1 MILYF
6 DTETSGLRPGNIC
19 QLSYVMQD
27 KEEVKAKNFFFT
39 VDYVE
44 AGALSVHGFSV
55 DFLRSVSNGK
65 RFEYFIKEIKEDFE
79 RADLVV
85 SHNTSFDFMFL
96 SQEFIRCDEALYL
109 KDHLCSMKKS
119 TPLLGL
125 RRSNSAGYKYP
136 KLSELCA
143 YFEISDV
150 EIAKKVEEMFGEK
163 TSFHDARF
171 DTVAV
176 YLCLNES
183 LINHGDYFGIGEY
196 L

>member
-6 DTETSGLRPGNIC
+6 DTETTGLRPGNIC

-27 KEEVKAKNFFFT
+27 KEKVTPKNFFFT
-39 VDYVE
+39 VDFVE
-44 AGALSVHGFSV
+44 AGAQAVHGFSV
-55 DFLRSVSNGK
+55 DFLRNASNGK
-65 RFEYFIKEIKEDFE
+65 RFFDYLEEIKSDFE
-79 RADLVV
+79 NADLVV
-85 SHNTSFDFMFL
+85 SHNTAFDFMFL
-96 SQEFIRCDEALYL
+96 GEEFARLDEALYI

-119 TPLLGL
+119 TPLLAL

-136 KLSELCA
+136 KLSELCQ
-143 YFEISDV
+143 YFDISDDAV
-150 EIAKKVEEMFGEK
+150 SKKVKEFYGEN

-183 LINHGDYFGIGEY
+183 YAYHGDYFSIGEY